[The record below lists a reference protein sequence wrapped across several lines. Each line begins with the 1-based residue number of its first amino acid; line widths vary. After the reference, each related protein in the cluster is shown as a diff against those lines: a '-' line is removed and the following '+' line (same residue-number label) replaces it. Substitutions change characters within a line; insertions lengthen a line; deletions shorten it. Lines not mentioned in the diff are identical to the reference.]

1 MQDHRVLL
9 RSEHSEG
16 RRHVPGGLVLGV
28 EGVRVVDAEDV
39 ALASVAA
46 DGQVGEVEEGVGEE
60 VFAVGELEVGGS
72 FFDFCGR
79 FW

>member
-1 MQDHRVLL
+1 M
-9 RSEHSEG
+9 
-16 RRHVPGGLVLGV
+16 
-28 EGVRVVDAEDV
+28 VDAEDI

-60 VFAVGELEVGGS
+60 VFAVGELEVGGA

-79 FW
+79 FC